1 LYIPCV
7 QTDLALALRMADAAD
22 EISLAR
28 YHAHDLVIES
38 KPDLS
43 PVTDADRA
51 VETAVRDLL
60 AEHRSRDAIHGE
72 EFGRT
77 DGDRQWIIDPIDGTK
92 NFVRGVPVWATL
104 IALAVDGEAVVGVV
118 SAPAMGRRWWAQVGE
133 GAFTRG
139 PESPRERRIHVSA
152 VDRLE
157 DASFAYSDTIGW
169 GSSTTGFTSLV
180 ESTWRQRAYGDF
192 WSHMLVAEGAV
203 DIAAEPA
210 LQIYDLAALLPIV
223 GEAGGRA
230 TTFAGTSALGNGS
243 LLTTNGRL
251 HTYACALLGD

>member
-1 LYIPCV
+1 M

-22 EISLAR
+22 EISLTR
-28 YHAHDLVIES
+28 YRAHDLVVES

-51 VETAVRDLL
+51 VETAIRELI
-60 AEHRSRDAIHGE
+60 AEHRPGDAIHGE

-77 DGDRQWIIDPIDGTK
+77 DGARQWIIDPIDGTK
-92 NFVRGVPVWATL
+92 NFLRGVPVWATL
-104 IALAVDGEAVVGVV
+104 IALAVDGEIAIGVV
-118 SAPAMGRRWWAQVGE
+118 SAPAMARRWWAEAGQ

-139 PESPRERRIHVSA
+139 PESSEDRRLHVSG

-157 DASFAYSDTIGW
+157 DASFAYSDALGW
-169 GSSTTGFTSLV
+169 ESSTTGLTTII
-180 ESTWRQRAYGDF
+180 EGTWRQRAYGDF

-223 GEAGGRA
+223 TEAGGRA
-230 TTFAGTSALGNGS
+230 TTFAGESALGNGS
-243 LLTTNGRL
+243 LLTTNGHL
-251 HTYACALLGD
+251 HARTCALLS

>member
-1 LYIPCV
+1 M
-7 QTDLALALRMADAAD
+7 QNDLALALRMADAAD
-22 EISLAR
+22 KISLAR
-28 YHAHDLVIES
+28 YRSHDLVVDT

-51 VETAVRDLL
+51 VESAIRDLL
-60 AEHRSRDAIHGE
+60 AEHRPTDAIHGE

-77 DGDRQWIIDPIDGTK
+77 EGARQWIIDPIDGTK

-104 IALAVDGEAVVGVV
+104 IALAVDGDCTVGVV
-118 SAPAMGRRWWAQVGE
+118 SAPAMGRRWWAEVGT

-139 PESPRERRIHVSA
+139 PESRQDRRLHVSA

-157 DASFAYSDTIGW
+157 DASFAYSDAVGW
-169 GSSTTGFTSLV
+169 GAATPGFTAIV
-180 ESTWRQRAYGDF
+180 EGTWRQRAYGDF

-203 DIAAEPA
+203 DISAEPA

-223 GEAGGRA
+223 TEAGGVA

-243 LLTTNGRL
+243 LVSTNGRL
-251 HTYACALLGD
+251 HAQVCTLLG

>member
-1 LYIPCV
+1 
-7 QTDLALALRMADAAD
+7 
-22 EISLAR
+22 
-28 YHAHDLVIES
+28 
-38 KPDLS
+38 
-43 PVTDADRA
+43 
-51 VETAVRDLL
+51 
-60 AEHRSRDAIHGE
+60 
-72 EFGRT
+72 
-77 DGDRQWIIDPIDGTK
+77 
-92 NFVRGVPVWATL
+92 VWATL

-152 VDRLE
+152 VDRFE

>member
-1 LYIPCV
+1 M
-7 QTDLALALRMADAAD
+7 QSDLALALRLADAAD
-22 EISLAR
+22 EISLTR
-28 YHAHDLVIES
+28 YRAHDLVVES

-51 VETAVRDLL
+51 VEAAMRNLL
-60 AEHRSRDAIHGE
+60 AEHRSQDAIHGE

-77 DGDRQWIIDPIDGTK
+77 EGARQWIIDPIDGTK
-92 NFVRGVPVWATL
+92 NFMRGVPVWATL
-104 IALAVDGEAVVGVV
+104 IALAVDGESTIGVV
-118 SAPAMGRRWWAQVGE
+118 SAPAMGRRWWAHVGH

-139 PESPRERRIHVSA
+139 PESPHERRIHVSA
-152 VDRLE
+152 IARLE
-157 DASFAYSDTIGW
+157 DASFAYSDAVGW
-169 GSSTTGFTSLV
+169 GSSVTGFTSIV
-180 ESTWRQRAYGDF
+180 EGTWRQRAYGDF

-230 TTFAGTSALGNGS
+230 TTFGGASALGNGS
-243 LLTTNGRL
+243 LLTTNGHL
-251 HTYACALLGD
+251 HAQACALLGE

>member
-1 LYIPCV
+1 
-7 QTDLALALRMADAAD
+7 MADAAD
-22 EISLAR
+22 EISLTR
-28 YHAHDLVIES
+28 YRAHDLVVES

-51 VETAVRDLL
+51 VETAMRALL
-60 AEHRSRDAIHGE
+60 AEHRPEDAIHGE

-92 NFVRGVPVWATL
+92 NFLRGVPVWATL
-104 IALAVDGEAVVGVV
+104 IALAVDGDISVGVV
-118 SAPAMGRRWWAQVGE
+118 SAPAMGRRWWAEVGR
-133 GAFTRG
+133 GAFTCG
-139 PESPRERRIHVSA
+139 PESPAVRRIHVSG

-157 DASFAYSDTIGW
+157 DASFAYSDAVGW
-169 GSSTTGFTSLV
+169 NSSSAGFTTLI
-180 ESTWRQRAYGDF
+180 EGTWRQRAYGDF

-203 DIAAEPA
+203 DIAAEPT

-223 GEAGGRA
+223 TEAGGRA

-243 LLTTNGRL
+243 LLTTNGHL
-251 HTYACALLGD
+251 HERACSLLS

>member
-1 LYIPCV
+1 V
-7 QTDLALALRMADAAD
+7 TNDLALALRMADTAD

-28 YHAHDLVIES
+28 YRSHDLVVDT

-51 VETAVRDLL
+51 VESALRDLL
-60 AEHRSRDAIHGE
+60 AEHRPGDAIHGE

-77 DGDRQWIIDPIDGTK
+77 DGARQWIIDPIDGTK

-104 IALAVDGEAVVGVV
+104 IALTVDGDCTVGVV
-118 SAPAMGRRWWAQVGE
+118 SAPAMGRRWWAEVGA

-139 PESPRERRIHVSA
+139 PESQQDRRIHVSG

-157 DASFAYSDTIGW
+157 DASFAYSDAVGW
-169 GSSTTGFTSLV
+169 GTAAPGFTAIV
-180 ESTWRQRAYGDF
+180 QGTWRQRAYGDF

-203 DIAAEPA
+203 DISAEPE

-223 GEAGGRA
+223 TEAGGTV

-243 LLTTNGRL
+243 LVSTNGRL
-251 HTYACALLGD
+251 HAQVCTLLG

>member
-1 LYIPCV
+1 M
-7 QTDLALALRMADAAD
+7 QSDDLVLALRMADAAD
-22 EISLAR
+22 EISLDR
-28 YHAHDLVIES
+28 YRAHDLIVES

-51 VETAVRDLL
+51 VESAIRDLL
-60 AEHRSRDAIHGE
+60 ATHRPDDAIHGE

-104 IALAVDGEAVVGVV
+104 IALAVDGDCTIGVV
-118 SAPAMGRRWWAQVGE
+118 SAPAMGRRWWAHVGH
-133 GAFTRG
+133 GAYSRG
-139 PESPRERRIHVSA
+139 PESPRERRLHVSA

-157 DASFAYSDTIGW
+157 DASFAFSDSVGW
-169 GSSTTGFTSLV
+169 GAAAGGFTSIL
-180 ESTWRQRAYGDF
+180 EATWRQRAYGDF

-223 GEAGGRA
+223 SEAGGRA
-230 TTFAGTSALGNGS
+230 TTFTGESALGNGS
-243 LLTTNGRL
+243 LLTTNGHL
-251 HTYACALLGD
+251 HTEACTILTR